1 MGRRSSLTEKQ
12 WQDIG
17 ERLLRGE
24 SGRSL
29 AKEYGVSEAAIRK
42 RFGSRTKEIKDVA
55 NQLVAAET
63 AFKAL
68 PISAQISARTLADEL
83 KDISM
88 HLASAARYGA
98 ATAHRLHGI
107 AHSKASEIDDAAPL
121 DDKSRVAL
129 TDIAVLTKIANASAE
144 IGTNILKAN
153 KDNITQEDEPTPV
166 MITFGVQDA
175 RKYDDKPDS

>member
-83 KDISM
+83 KDIST
-88 HLASAARYGA
+88 HLAGAARFGA
-98 ATAHRLHGI
+98 ITAHRLAGI
-107 AHSKASEIDDAAPL
+107 AHGQVEKIDDAEPE
-121 DDKSRVAL
+121 KSMEAL
-129 TDIAVLTKIANASAE
+129 QRIGVLTKMANASSE
-144 IGTNILKAN
+144 IGLNLLKAN
-153 KDNITQEDEPTPV
+153 KDTIAPDEEPTPV
-166 MITFGVQDA
+166 AITFAVADGRRRNADQS
-175 RKYDDKPDS
+175 DS